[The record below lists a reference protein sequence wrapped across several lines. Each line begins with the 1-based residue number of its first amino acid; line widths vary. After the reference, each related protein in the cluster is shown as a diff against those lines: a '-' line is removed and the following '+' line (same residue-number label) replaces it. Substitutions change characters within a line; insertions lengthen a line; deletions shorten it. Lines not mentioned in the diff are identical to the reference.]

1 MAKRN
6 QVTTDLRISADA
18 QLKSSRGFIN
28 QLNKIIDKFDFGDKI
43 NNQLTGAIGQ
53 LKNYNK
59 ILEKVQNKSLIS
71 DEELKDLVKAGKEI
85 ANIVNKTEKLYSN
98 LSTSELNKFSKEYIS
113 KVKAQEEA
121 VAKIKNDYAARTGK
135 NFDKEL
141 ANYDKLAA
149 RVKTLEKEKANLIK
163 NGANQIVE
171 KEIDEINNKLEIQKN
186 KLKEIQK
193 LQAASSN
200 AYSSALQKETKKRGY
215 NDFDSELKSVRAK
228 SEEQIRKQLGTAEY
242 KQQANLLSEIN
253 REIKEIERSKL
264 ESNKADKQAVSLAK
278 RYKIENVAT
287 LNDLKEQV
295 KLKKDNLSQ
304 FKDNKAELANA
315 KLVSAELDRQNK
327 LLEDREAI
335 LNAAK
340 QAELKVIQSG
350 SDYKTKASLTA
361 GASST
366 NRQINNLES
375 QLTDTGIEQIA
386 NNAANI
392 VANQLSKISG
402 EISKGNQ
409 DLAGIDATNKK
420 LATQSERMADEQDIK
435 DMGKNVNN
443 STKDKLSQTTNDVN
457 THTNKDNSRIAVQ
470 ITKEFNKSKV
480 EQSRLTINKGL
491 EKLSSEEYGDEE
503 VIRAN
508 KELLEKNIKT
518 VFSQMENNISGE
530 NNFEILGENIKSI
543 INLSQEMQQEF
554 KKELDWRTKSF
565 QKQNKIDEVKLAQAA
580 QAGNKNKTSAIK
592 LSKDTAY
599 KDFEKESTILVN
611 AINAAREIENS
622 YSNFH
627 HMLAGNNELAN
638 YSDEMSLLS
647 NNTKKA
653 ADQASFLGN
662 TFDGFKNKVGYFLS
676 LNYVFDQMTRKISEA
691 IATTKEMDK
700 DMTQIGLV
708 LGKTSGQVW
717 KNFDTYSKM
726 AERLNTTTSEVTNSM
741 KLFYQQGLNTSEV
754 NKMVEASAIA
764 AALGESSMAEASETL
779 TSIINSYNLSATK
792 AMEVTDKISQIAI
805 VSAADFGELSTAIE
819 KVASSAAS
827 AGLDLDHMMGYLAKM
842 IETTRE
848 APTNIGTAL
857 KTIVANFTQ
866 FKEDPTQLT
875 VEGSEINKVDKALK
889 SVGISL
895 TNAQGEVRDLSEVLD
910 ELGGIWDT
918 LTRSQK
924 SYLATQIAGTRQQS
938 RFYAL
943 MNDYERTLELVSEG
957 SNSAGKA
964 QQQFELYSNSLE
976 ASTSRL
982 TNQWQ
987 KFFNEI
993 TQGNGLVANFNNIL
1007 TKLMQI
1013 VNTIGPL
1020 GTALGLTGLLKLG
1033 RQTINLFANLKTNF
1047 DDISS
1052 LKEEY
1057 ENKKQ
1062 IINTASGKKAKG
1074 KTLKLLKLEMDYE
1087 EKLTKLEKDLTK
1099 NSLGY
1104 SEELINN
1111 KQRQKELNEALNNS
1125 VGIVDKTKNMFKLT
1139 KATGNTMWTSLKIGA
1154 KGFGQSLLSL
1164 TAKFAPLLI
1173 AMIAL
1178 KAVWKLWEGI
1188 NKGLRITKEANVEA
1202 MENAN
1207 ENAQNIESLSKEYED
1222 LSKKIGRTTE
1232 ENKRLKEIT
1241 QEVTKIDKELGNR
1254 ISKNTS
1260 LYNENIKAMDEYI
1273 KRQKKIAAY
1282 ESNQVAKKEAN
1293 GWNVFWDNSAFGEG
1307 FWADFNANMFGDTTS
1322 QDYLKT
1328 KRFNN
1333 WRTIGENNGQIA
1345 GLNDDL
1351 QNILNSFTEDY
1362 INKRSNYNAEQVMLF
1377 QGDFDRA
1384 SQDFIKK
1391 LQGLSDYQIKN
1402 YTNLQKDFEKGE
1414 EGLLQYYQ
1422 NIYKSNLP
1430 EDIAKFLTSDV
1441 ESFYGEILSQ
1451 LRNNRFIHGENQ
1463 VQDAGWN
1470 AQNLSINTLKSLFN
1484 VDTSTYSDDE
1494 KKSLEKLTADILTKT
1509 YTDAAGKTKK
1519 FSEEYAKAQAQGS
1532 KSIEQLADELIKL
1545 KVITNDEGAA
1555 LKNLVNSTIT
1565 AADVI
1570 ESLSKYQSWLSEE
1583 WRNGTTSQLKVLE
1596 KLVSGELNFGDL
1608 NVMPYNY
1615 KDVMGN
1621 NTTQF
1626 LVVNK
1631 IATVCEKINSFVEQL
1646 THQFTTT
1653 QNTLEQLKIEAE
1665 DKRYNTTKTVDQIN
1679 SEKDNLK
1686 QSYEQNKKLKGQF
1699 DTAVEGTSPV
1709 TITKENTSIRP
1720 STTVPG
1726 EWVVDKTYAIQE
1738 KPEVNLSPEAINYLK
1753 DNIWDK
1759 NKITT
1764 EENLTGP
1771 SKNEE
1776 GLYDNKGNRKIKENA
1791 DSSYKDYLAAQTK
1804 ITGEIKKQEKTIKSN
1819 VYKKYLEEGAEAAE
1833 KYANE
1838 FGSIGK
1844 EALNYAKDN
1853 EAVIAGLQK
1862 DIDKA
1867 TELKEAMEKIYKA
1880 DTEPLEQFTAV
1891 FDELNLA
1898 GAVDNNL
1905 SSYAQA
1911 LEIATDATQNNHMA
1925 VTNLVKQ
1932 YPQLISAVDATSE
1945 GWKFNAQTIE
1955 ANAQA
1960 QIDSQKASL
1969 DAKIA
1974 GTKAIIAALSTETK
1988 AGDKWEG
1995 ATLEQITGAIAYQDS
2010 LQQNAGTTAGQVA
2023 SSLSGETKSYAEWGN
2038 SVIDCYRRVSEA
2050 RNQYLRGL
2058 KSEEEFNFTV
2068 ESNLKGK
2075 TITGPANTSEGGGT
2089 SQELTPEKIKK
2100 KKNKLLEGLRTENKK
2115 GNGNLLSR
2123 YDKQLELLVSARDAL
2138 NGDYGKAAFRLKS
2151 LGGGSGKSGGSGKDK
2166 EFDPV
2171 LEKLEHFYN
2180 YLRQIEKL
2188 ESKLNKLAEKRNLID
2203 ANNNYYIDDLK
2214 TENELLKE
2222 QQDLYTNYIKD
2233 EGEYLAQ
2240 LRDELKNSTYG
2251 DKVYFDEDGLI
2262 QVSQTE
2268 FSANSEE
2275 EQEKLQAFMDLVNE
2289 YQNEYNTKL
2298 ENENKLIQIQVQ
2310 QLENVKKMY
2319 EKVLKRIQD
2328 VTTEIERQI
2337 ELTEHT
2343 ATMDFSEINQID
2355 YLNTKGGQNV
2365 SGILYS
2371 ETEIAKLQKEIDGI
2385 NKSVKGL
2392 PYSELLEWDEAL
2404 QQWNV
2409 NENKMNDPAIKA
2421 KYEALGYTW
2430 DQIETSVRST
2440 VTSSQQLNNNLK
2452 ETVSQAN
2459 KFRENLKQVLEDSI
2473 AGIKDFFSNATDAIN
2488 GYFSQIE
2495 RAMDE
2500 IDNSNDMFGIDSESL
2515 ENKYKTLVQSTVLIK
2530 QLVEELRRDQKNT
2543 ENALTKDFAS
2553 YVTFINGVAVMNE
2566 QAVNNSKTL
2575 TKQQQAELKRLIAA
2589 YNSAE
2594 EQIEELGDK
2603 EVEYFQKMLEMEEAK
2618 RDAIIELKQQVHDEL
2633 MARDQEEIDSL
2644 QSKYEKMNQLDNEY
2658 YNKLQQRVNDART
2671 LREDRQQGNNIAQ
2684 MQARVSLLQSA
2695 NGSQYNSELVE
2706 LQKQLNEALQT
2717 QADNDVNRELER
2729 IQREQQER
2737 QEDRALT
2744 ISAME
2749 NVLTFKDENNWY
2761 WQEAQRIWSE
2771 GPESITGYLQSS
2783 REYMNISDEQRAQSF
2798 ENLTTSMNTA
2808 FTTLATAEGVTAAT
2822 SAGTVSNAISALDSS
2837 LTSSLNW
2844 VNQQLGSGGVIFSN
2858 LTNIN
2863 GSIGQL
2869 NADLP
2874 VSFKEKMDLLYTNS
2888 IGPGIESAEKAIE
2901 TYLGKDNGLLA
2912 NTKSIIDSI
2921 TGANGLAS
2929 ANENGFNKL
2938 YNVLMGN
2945 TDNSPFSILR
2955 QVMEEMNKYLKSDT
2969 SVFKYLDKEIAKKQ
2983 AEEAAKNAKPVTT
2996 PPVAKPN
3003 QTPSTPKPSNP
3014 SPAPTT
3020 GPRSGNGIPEVG
3032 DTVTLRNGKF
3042 YAQSTGGG
3050 KVGNTGGS
3058 HNGETVRITQIAKN
3072 ASYPIHIGTLNG
3084 GALGWLKKE
3093 QLSGYKKGGY
3103 VDYTGLANVHGT
3115 SANPEAFL
3123 NAKQTALFETLRDT
3137 LIRGANPK
3145 TYDNNKEV
3153 SKEEYN
3159 IGNVNIEVKE
3169 IAETN
3174 EIEKI
3179 TKRVKEEIY
3188 RDATGH
3194 NNMAIR
3200 RR

>member
-6 QVTTDLRISADA
+6 QVTTDLQISADA

-59 ILEKVQNKSLIS
+59 VLEKVQNKSVIS
-71 DEELKDLVKAGKEI
+71 DDELKDLVKAGKEI
-85 ANIVNKTEKLYSN
+85 ANIVSKTEKLYSN
-98 LSTSELNKFSKEYIS
+98 LNTNELNKFSKEYIA
-113 KVKAQEEA
+113 KIKAQEEA

-135 NFDKEL
+135 NFNKEL
-141 ANYDKLAA
+141 ANYDKLSA
-149 RVKTLEKEKANLIK
+149 RVKALEKEKANLIK

-171 KEIDEINNKLEIQKN
+171 KEIDEINKKLETQKT

-200 AYSSALQKETKKRGY
+200 AYSSTLEKETKKRGY
-215 NDFDSELKSVRAK
+215 NSFDDLKGVRAQ
-228 SEEQIRKQLGTAEY
+228 SEEQIRKRLGNAEY
-242 KQQANLLSEIN
+242 KQQSNLLSEIN
-253 REIKEIERSKL
+253 REIKDIEKSKL
-264 ESNKADKQAVSLAK
+264 ESNKADKAAISLAK
-278 RYKIENVAT
+278 KYKIENVAT

-295 KLKKDNLSQ
+295 KLKKNNLNQ
-304 FKDNKAELANA
+304 FKNNKSELANA
-315 KLVSAELDRQNK
+315 KQVTVELNRQNK

-335 LNAAK
+335 VNAAK
-340 QAELKVIQSG
+340 QAELKVIQTG

-361 GASST
+361 GASAT
-366 NRQINNLES
+366 NRQINTLES
-375 QLTDTGIEQIA
+375 QLTDAGIEQIA

-409 DLAGIDATNKK
+409 DLAGIDETNKK
-420 LATQSERMADEQDIK
+420 LATQSERTADELDIK
-435 DMGKNVNN
+435 EGTSQQIKATNEDGKETRRQLGAKIDTLKPEDIQRIFNSQKSLRFSEMATNSLFADGQYDINSATYKTILGNDGKPGYEGKIADLEGKIESLSKIQDKMQLKTYTEQIIHDIEEVQRTADTVLNN
-443 STKDKLSQTTNDVN
+443 ALNEIDIKAKEYKDYLETMSHKKGARNESTKAKISMANEYLRTKDE
-457 THTNKDNSRIAVQ
+457 NKDYLVAAHALAQGDLEKQKRNLQGILTEKTEIKTPANIEFPNTSNQ
-470 ITKEFNKSKV
+470 INKLANDIQKAA
-480 EQSRLTINKGL
+480 EQSQ
-491 EKLSSEEYGDEE
+491 Y
-503 VIRAN
+503 
-508 KELLEKNIKT
+508 
-518 VFSQMENNISGE
+518 
-530 NNFEILGENIKSI
+530 LGS
-543 INLSQEMQQEF
+543 
-554 KKELDWRTKSF
+554 
-565 QKQNKIDEVKLAQAA
+565 
-580 QAGNKNKTSAIK
+580 
-592 LSKDTAY
+592 
-599 KDFEKESTILVN
+599 
-611 AINAAREIENS
+611 
-622 YSNFH
+622 
-627 HMLAGNNELAN
+627 
-638 YSDEMSLLS
+638 
-647 NNTKKA
+647 
-653 ADQASFLGN
+653 
-662 TFDGFKNKVGYFLS
+662 TFDDLKNKVGYFLS
-676 LNYVFDQMTRKISEA
+676 MNYVFDQMTRKISQA
-691 IATTKEMDK
+691 VQTVKEMDK

-717 KNFDTYSKM
+717 RNFDTYSKM

-741 KLFYQQGLNTSEV
+741 KLFYQQGLNTAEV

-764 AALGESSMAEASETL
+764 AALGESTMAEASETL
-779 TSIINSYNLSATK
+779 TSIINSYNLSATQ

-866 FKEDPTQLT
+866 FKEDPSQLGI
-875 VEGSEINKVDKALK
+875 EGSEINKVDKALK
-889 SVGISL
+889 SVNINLADS
-895 TNAQGEVRDLSEVLD
+895 TGEVRDLSEVLD
-910 ELGGIWDT
+910 ELGSKWDT

-943 MNDYERTLELVSEG
+943 MNDYDRTLELVAEG

-964 QQQFELYSNSLE
+964 QQQFALYSNSLE

-987 KFFNEI
+987 KFFNNI
-993 TQGNGLVANFNNIL
+993 TKGNGSLVLFNNALTQLMKLLNLIGPLKSALGLVSFTSSLKKSINLFNNLNERLKENQELKNNFNQKVQYIKDNKDYTEDEKRKKIGDLRNEKDEINFNNAKFFENAGKSAKQYVKRINDISKQHAIIDRAININSKSF
-1007 TKLMQI
+1007 TKFKKKLNDYSSGI
-1013 VNTIGPL
+1013 KKFAAGANFGLKEIGK
-1020 GTALGLTGLLKLG
+1020 TALKVTAQIAAMALLQIAFKAVGSAIEGIKDSLGAATEKYVELAEKSKENASTIQGL
-1033 RQTINLFANLKTNF
+1033 R
-1047 DDISS
+1047 
-1052 LKEEY
+1052 EEY
-1057 ENKKQ
+1057 E
-1062 IINTASGKKAKG
+1062 A
-1074 KTLKLLKLEMDYE
+1074 
-1087 EKLTKLEKDLTK
+1087 
-1099 NSLGY
+1099 
-1104 SEELINN
+1104 
-1111 KQRQKELNEALNNS
+1111 
-1125 VGIVDKTKNMFKLT
+1125 
-1139 KATGNTMWTSLKIGA
+1139 
-1154 KGFGQSLLSL
+1154 
-1164 TAKFAPLLI
+1164 
-1173 AMIAL
+1173 
-1178 KAVWKLWEGI
+1178 
-1188 NKGLRITKEANVEA
+1188 
-1202 MENAN
+1202 
-1207 ENAQNIESLSKEYED
+1207 
-1222 LSKKIGRTTE
+1222 LSKKLVLTE
-1232 ENKRLKEIT
+1232 EEQKRLNEIT
-1241 QEVTKIDKELGNR
+1241 EEASEVDAKLGAQLKANGNQYKKNIELMKQYEKQEKRNAAIQSNKALLSDSNIINNFPFFSGDWWSEQFAKLKND
-1254 ISKNTS
+1254 KNT
-1260 LYNENIKAMDEYI
+1260 LNTMAETEYVDWRSAI
-1273 KRQKKIAAY
+1273 Q
-1282 ESNQVAKKEAN
+1282 NQAVIGDLDSDKTRLL
-1293 GWNVFWDNSAFGEG
+1293 NV
-1307 FWADFNANMFGDTTS
+1307 
-1322 QDYLKT
+1322 Y
-1328 KRFNN
+1328 
-1333 WRTIGENNGQIA
+1333 GENLINQSKANETDPYAIKVR
-1345 GLNDDL
+1345 
-1351 QNILNSFTEDY
+1351 TE
-1362 INKRSNYNAEQVMLF
+1362 N
-1377 QGDFDRA
+1377 
-1384 SQDFIKK
+1384 FIKK
-1391 LQGLSDYQIKN
+1391 LEEF
-1402 YTNLQKDFEKGE
+1402 TEK
-1414 EGLLQYYQ
+1414 
-1422 NIYKSNLP
+1422 
-1430 EDIAKFLTSDV
+1430 
-1441 ESFYGEILSQ
+1441 
-1451 LRNNRFIHGENQ
+1451 
-1463 VQDAGWN
+1463 
-1470 AQNLSINTLKSLFN
+1470 
-1484 VDTSTYSDDE
+1484 
-1494 KKSLEKLTADILTKT
+1494 
-1509 YTDAAGKTKK
+1509 
-1519 FSEEYAKAQAQGS
+1519 
-1532 KSIEQLADELIKL
+1532 
-1545 KVITNDEGAA
+1545 
-1555 LKNLVNSTIT
+1555 LKNLTDFQGKEYIKIANMYQDGTKSYQDIWSEIANST
-1565 AADVI
+1565 
-1570 ESLSKYQSWLSEE
+1570 L
-1583 WRNGTTSQLKVLE
+1583 
-1596 KLVSGELNFGDL
+1596 
-1608 NVMPYNY
+1608 
-1615 KDVMGN
+1615 
-1621 NTTQF
+1621 
-1626 LVVNK
+1626 
-1631 IATVCEKINSFVEQL
+1631 
-1646 THQFTTT
+1646 
-1653 QNTLEQLKIEAE
+1653 
-1665 DKRYNTTKTVDQIN
+1665 
-1679 SEKDNLK
+1679 
-1686 QSYEQNKKLKGQF
+1686 
-1699 DTAVEGTSPV
+1699 
-1709 TITKENTSIRP
+1709 P
-1720 STTVPG
+1720 S
-1726 EWVVDKTYAIQE
+1726 
-1738 KPEVNLSPEAINYLK
+1738 
-1753 DNIWDK
+1753 
-1759 NKITT
+1759 
-1764 EENLTGP
+1764 
-1771 SKNEE
+1771 
-1776 GLYDNKGNRKIKENA
+1776 
-1791 DSSYKDYLAAQTK
+1791 
-1804 ITGEIKKQEKTIKSN
+1804 EIKKQLYEEATDKWYQTRTNILDTNNFIQTNEGKQAIGRITQNAPKEFIDKLFSPENIEILSEGEKAQLQQQIGNIFNDEKIRNELEDAVFEGQEAINKFIKELSNSDFGFLKEVYQGLISLEASIEKTKQAFERLQEKMDNSFLTGKASQVDIIKGI
-1819 VYKKYLEEGAEAAE
+1819 LENTLDIRDVKSMQGATG
-1833 KYANE
+1833 NIL
-1838 FGSIGK
+1838 SI
-1844 EALNYAKDN
+1844 DITRQ
-1853 EAVIAGLQK
+1853 IAQIDSYIKQIESTFDVKIEQMQK
-1862 DIDKA
+1862 DIDKY
-1867 TELKEAMEKIYKA
+1867 TPK
-1880 DTEPLEQFTAV
+1880 
-1891 FDELNLA
+1891 
-1898 GAVDNNL
+1898 
-1905 SSYAQA
+1905 
-1911 LEIATDATQNNHMA
+1911 
-1925 VTNLVKQ
+1925 
-1932 YPQLISAVDATSE
+1932 
-1945 GWKFNAQTIE
+1945 
-1955 ANAQA
+1955 
-1960 QIDSQKASL
+1960 
-1969 DAKIA
+1969 
-1974 GTKAIIAALSTETK
+1974 TETK
-1988 AGDKWEG
+1988 SISMSGGRDNIGTETTTTYGFIEEKKAVTYDNQLELAYQKKLLEDYEKQKQEKTTQITNKEQELTNRAGGDKEG
-1995 ATLEQITGAIAYQDS
+1995 SYMTASKDELEE
-2010 LQQNAGTTAGQVA
+2010 L
-2023 SSLSGETKSYAEWGN
+2023 KKW
-2038 SVIDCYRRVSEA
+2038 
-2050 RNQYLRGL
+2050 
-2058 KSEEEFNFTV
+2058 KSEETELQNKIDITNNTISTQEKVVNKLKEEQEGYNKLQKGLENNEDGLRDSLEQTV
-2068 ESNLKGK
+2068 ETLKAEQQQVINTKNAITEYLERKTKNQKENTTVFNEYSNFNQIINELSLMKDAYQATDGSIEGMISTINLLTSNSELADYLDETVDYTKFSQQAIQDASQSMITAKMNNLDAEIAATEATISLIENRIAGQQAEVKGEQEKSEGIKTEIGKVLSYEDSQTKAMSATTQSESQSIEMSIANWATWSTQAQTAIQEVSAKFAEYVKKRNEESEESVSAPETKVTISGIKGNTGKDTGLTEEQYKSNADSFINTLNSKDINNTEDLNWLNGRLDMYKKQLVRLKALRGTYSQLQKGLGGYLKGDNSK
-2075 TITGPANTSEGGGT
+2075 GGGN
-2089 SQELTPEKIKK
+2089 S
-2100 KKNKLLEGLRTENKK
+2100 
-2115 GNGNLLSR
+2115 
-2123 YDKQLELLVSARDAL
+2123 
-2138 NGDYGKAAFRLKS
+2138 
-2151 LGGGSGKSGGSGKDK
+2151 KDK
-2166 EFDPV
+2166 EFDPI

-2180 YLRQIEKL
+2180 YLRQIEKI

-2222 QQDLYTNYIKD
+2222 QQDLYTNYIRD

-2240 LRDELKNSTYG
+2240 LRDELKGSAYG

-2262 QVSQTE
+2262 QVNQTE

-2409 NENKMNDPAIKA
+2409 NESKMNDPAIKA

-2500 IDNSNDMFGIDSESL
+2500 IDNSNDMFGVDSESL
-2515 ENKYKTLVQSTVLIK
+2515 ENKYKTLVQSTILIK

-2644 QSKYEKMNQLDNEY
+2644 QSKYDKMNQLDNEY

-2671 LREDRQQGNNIAQ
+2671 LREDRQQDNNIAQ

-2822 SAGTVSNAISALDSS
+2822 SAGTVSNAVNELNNSV
-2837 LTSSLNW
+2837 TSSLNW
-2844 VNQQLGSGGVIFSN
+2844 VNQQLGSAGVIYSS

-2863 GSIGQL
+2863 GGIGNLETNLPESFRSKMQ
-2869 NADLP
+2869 DL
-2874 VSFKEKMDLLYTNS
+2874 YGTH
-2888 IGPGIESAEKAIE
+2888 IGPGIDATKKAI
-2901 TYLGKDNGLLA
+2901 TDYLGENSKLVKT
-2912 NTKSIIDSI
+2912 TKSIIDGI
-2921 TGANGLAS
+2921 NAEGGLKTTTKTGLDKIYDA
-2929 ANENGFNKL
+2929 
-2938 YNVLMGN
+2938 LMGKN
-2945 TDNSPFSILR
+2945 NGPMSVISQTI
-2955 QVMEEMNKYLKSDT
+2955 EEIGKFLSFDT
-2969 SVFKYLDKEIAKKQ
+2969 RIFKYLDKEVAKKE

-3003 QTPSTPKPSNP
+3003 PTPTPNTNSPIVNKPK
-3014 SPAPTT
+3014 A
-3020 GPRSGNGIPEVG
+3020 GSGNGVPEIG
-3032 DTVTLRNGKF
+3032 DTVKL
-3042 YAQSTGGG
+3042 TGGIFYSQSSGHGDKGNLQNAWTG
-3050 KVGNTGGS
+3050 KQVKITHMN
-3058 HNGETVRITQIAKN
+3058 NGAP
-3072 ASYPIHIGTLNG
+3072 YPIHISTLG
-3084 GALGWLKKE
+3084 GSALGWLRKE
-3093 QLSGYKKGGY
+3093 QLSGYRKGGY

-3123 NAKQTALFETLRDT
+3123 NAKQTALFETLRDA
-3137 LIRGANPK
+3137 LVKGANPK

>member
-59 ILEKVQNKSLIS
+59 ILEKVQNKSVIS
-71 DEELKDLVKAGKEI
+71 DDELKDLVKAGKEI
-85 ANIVNKTEKLYSN
+85 ANIVSKTEKLYSN
-98 LSTSELNKFSKEYIS
+98 LNTNELNKFSKEYIA
-113 KVKAQEEA
+113 KIKAQEEA
-121 VAKIKNDYAARTGK
+121 VAKIKNDYATRTGK

-141 ANYDKLAA
+141 ANYDKLSA
-149 RVKTLEKEKANLIK
+149 RVKALEKEKANLIK

-171 KEIDEINNKLEIQKN
+171 KEIDEINKKLETQKT

-200 AYSSALQKETKKRGY
+200 AYSSTLEKETKKRGY
-215 NDFDSELKSVRAK
+215 NNFDDLKGVRAQ
-228 SEEQIRKQLGTAEY
+228 SEEQIRKRLGNAEY
-242 KQQANLLSEIN
+242 KQQSNLLSEIN
-253 REIKEIERSKL
+253 REIKDIEKSKL
-264 ESNKADKQAVSLAK
+264 ESNKADKAAISLAK
-278 RYKIENVAT
+278 KYKIENVAT

-295 KLKKDNLSQ
+295 KLKKNNLNQ
-304 FKDNKAELANA
+304 FKDNKSELANA
-315 KLVSAELDRQNK
+315 KQVTVELNRQNK

-335 LNAAK
+335 IDAAK
-340 QAELKVIQSG
+340 QAELKVIQTG

-361 GASST
+361 GASAT
-366 NRQINNLES
+366 NRQINTLES

-402 EISKGNQ
+402 EIDKGNQ

-420 LATQSERMADEQDIK
+420 LATQSERTADEQDIK
-435 DMGKNVNN
+435 TMTSNVKDSLDDTEGTVNN
-443 STKDKLSQTTNDVN
+443 Y
-457 THTNKDNSRIAVQ
+457 TNKDNSRIAVQ
-470 ITKEFNKSKV
+470 IAKEFNKDKI
-480 EQSRLTINKGL
+480 EKNRLVVNKGL
-491 EKLSSEEYGDEE
+491 EKLSSEEFGDTE
-503 VIRAN
+503 VIDAN
-508 KELLEKNIKT
+508 KQLLRNNIKT
-518 VFSQMENNISGE
+518 LFNQIDSNISGE

-543 INLSQEMQQEF
+543 INLSQEMQEQF
-554 KKELDWRTKSF
+554 KKELDFRYEAHKKEIEDYE
-565 QKQNKIDEVKLAQAA
+565 KQTINDKIPKAQRKKA
-580 QAGNKNKTSAIK
+580 
-592 LSKDTAY
+592 KDSI
-599 KDFEKESTILVN
+599 EKANTEYLNDATNLNN
-611 AINAAREIENS
+611 AINATKEIENEFA
-622 YSNFH
+622 NF
-627 HMLAGNNELAN
+627 GN
-638 YSDEMSLLS
+638 MLS
-647 NNTKKA
+647 NNSLHSFTNDMNDLAENTKKA

-662 TFDGFKNKVGYFLS
+662 TFDEFKNKVAYFLS
-676 LNYVFDQMTRKISEA
+676 LNYVFDQMVRKVSEA
-691 IATTKEMDK
+691 VTTTKEMDK

-717 KNFDTYSKM
+717 KNFDTYSRM

-779 TSIINSYNLSATK
+779 TSIINSYNLSATQ

-866 FKEDPTQLT
+866 FKEDPTQLA

-895 TNAQGEVRDLSEVLD
+895 TNTQGEVRDLSEVLD

-943 MNDYERTLELVSEG
+943 MNDYGRTLELVSEG

-1013 VNTIGPL
+1013 INIIGPI

-1033 RQTINLFANLKTNF
+1033 RQTINLFANLKNNF
-1047 DDISS
+1047 DDIDN
-1052 LKEEY
+1052 LKEEF
-1057 ENKKQ
+1057 EIKSQ
-1062 IINTASGKKAKG
+1062 VINDTKEYDGAKKKAE
-1074 KTLKLLKLEMDYE
+1074 LFKLEIDYKN
-1087 EKLTKLEKDLTK
+1087 KLAKAQKELNK
-1099 NSLGY
+1099 NTLGY

-1111 KQRQKELNEALNNS
+1111 KKRQKELSEELNNS
-1125 VGIVDKTKNMFKLT
+1125 VGFIDKTKNMFKLT
-1139 KATGNTMWTSLKIGA
+1139 KATGSTMWTSLKIGA
-1154 KGFGQSLLSL
+1154 KSFGQSLLSL

-1173 AMIAL
+1173 AMVAL
-1178 KAVWKLWEGI
+1178 KAVGKLWEGI

-1222 LSKKIGRTTE
+1222 LSKKIGRTAE
-1232 ENKRLKEIT
+1232 ENKRLKEIIE
-1241 QEVTKIDKELGNR
+1241 EVTKIDKELGNR

-1273 KRQKKIAAY
+1273 KQQKQIAAY
-1282 ESNQVAKKEAN
+1282 ESNEVAKKEASW
-1293 GWNVFWDNSAFGEG
+1293 WNIFWDSSGFGEG
-1307 FWADFNANMFGDTTS
+1307 FWADFSANLFGDKTS

-1351 QNILNSFTEDY
+1351 QNILNRFTEDY
-1362 INKRSNYNAEQVMLF
+1362 IDKRSNYSAEQVMTL
-1377 QGDFDRA
+1377 QGEFDKA

-1402 YTNLQKDFEKGE
+1402 YMNLQKDFEKGE
-1414 EGLLQYYQ
+1414 EGLLQHYQ
-1422 NIYKSNLP
+1422 KIYKSNLP

-1441 ESFYGEILSQ
+1441 ENFYREIVSQ
-1451 LRNNRFIHGENQ
+1451 LRNNRFIHGENE
-1463 VQDAGWN
+1463 VQSAGLN

-1484 VDTSTYSDDE
+1484 ADTSTYSDDE
-1494 KKSLEKLTADILTKT
+1494 KKNLEKLIADILTKT
-1509 YTDAAGKTKK
+1509 YTDESGKIKK
-1519 FSEEYAKAQAQGS
+1519 FSEEYAKAQANGA
-1532 KSIEQLADELIKL
+1532 KSIEKLADELIKL

-1555 LKNLVNSTIT
+1555 LKNLINSTIT
-1565 AADVI
+1565 AADVV

-1608 NVMPYNY
+1608 NIMPYNY
-1615 KDVMGN
+1615 KDAMGN
-1621 NTTQF
+1621 NTGQF
-1626 LVVNK
+1626 LVINK
-1631 IATVCEKINSFVEQL
+1631 IATVCEKINAFVEQL
-1646 THQFTTT
+1646 TNQFTTT

-1665 DKRYNTTKTVDQIN
+1665 DKRYNTTRTINQIN

-1686 QSYEQNKKLKGQF
+1686 QSFEKNKGLKGKF
-1699 DTAVEGTSPV
+1699 DTATEGTSSV

-1726 EWVVDKTYAIQE
+1726 EMVVEKTYTTQE

-1753 DNIWDK
+1753 DNIWNGRVDTD
-1759 NKITT
+1759 IQ
-1764 EENLTGP
+1764 TGL
-1771 SKNEE
+1771 SKNEK
-1776 GLYDNKGNRKIKENA
+1776 GFYDEKGSRRIDNIN
-1791 DSSYKDYLAAQTK
+1791 SSIGETNYKDYLAAQIK
-1804 ITGEIKKQEKTIKSN
+1804 ITKEIEKQEKTIKSN

-1838 FGSIGK
+1838 FGNIGK

-1853 EAVIAGLQK
+1853 EAVIAGLQQ
-1862 DIDKA
+1862 DISKA
-1867 TELKEAMEKIYKA
+1867 KELKETMEKIYKA
-1880 DTEPLEQFTAV
+1880 DTQPLEQFTAV

-1905 SSYAQA
+1905 NSYAQA

-1925 VTNLVKQ
+1925 VSNLVKQ
-1932 YPQLISAVDATSE
+1932 YPQLISAVDATNE
-1945 GWKFNAQTIE
+1945 GWKFNAQVIE
-1955 ANAQA
+1955 ENAQA
-1960 QIDSQKASL
+1960 QIDGQKASL

-1974 GTKAIIAALSTETK
+1974 GTKAIIAALSTETQ
-1988 AGDKWEG
+1988 AGDEWEN

-2010 LQQNAGTTAGQVA
+2010 LEQNAGTTAEQVA
-2023 SSLSGETKSYAEWGN
+2023 SSLSGETNSYAEWGN

-2050 RNQYLRGL
+2050 RNQYLAGL
-2058 KSEEEFNFTV
+2058 KSKEEFNFTV

-2075 TITGPANTSEGGGT
+2075 TITGPANTTEGGGT
-2089 SQELTPEKIKK
+2089 TQNLTPKKIKE

-2115 GNGNLLSR
+2115 GNGDLLSR
-2123 YDKQLELLVSARDAL
+2123 YNTQLELLQSARSAL
-2138 NGDYGKAAFRLKS
+2138 NGDYGKAASRLKG
-2151 LGGGSGKSGGSGKDK
+2151 LGGGSGKSGSSTDK

-2222 QQDLYTNYIKD
+2222 QQDLYTNYIRD

-2240 LRDELKNSTYG
+2240 LRDELKGSAYG

-2262 QVSQTE
+2262 QVNQTE

-2409 NENKMNDPAIKA
+2409 NESKMNDPAIKA

-2500 IDNSNDMFGIDSESL
+2500 IDNSNDMFGVDSESL

-2543 ENALTKDFAS
+2543 ENVLTKDFAS

-2644 QSKYEKMNQLDNEY
+2644 QSKYDKMNQLDNEY

-2671 LREDRQQGNNIAQ
+2671 LREDRQQDNNIAQ

-2737 QEDRALT
+2737 QEDRAHT

-3003 QTPSTPKPSNP
+3003 PTPTPNTNSPVVNKPK
-3014 SPAPTT
+3014 A
-3020 GPRSGNGIPEVG
+3020 GSGNGVPEVG
-3032 DTVTLRNGKF
+3032 DTVKL
-3042 YAQSTGGG
+3042 TGGIFYSQSSGHGDKGNLQNAWTG
-3050 KVGNTGGS
+3050 KQVKITHMN
-3058 HNGETVRITQIAKN
+3058 NGAP
-3072 ASYPIHIGTLNG
+3072 YPIHISTLG
-3084 GALGWLKKE
+3084 GSALGWLRKE

-3137 LIRGANPK
+3137 LIKGANPK